1 MTAAPIHVAG
11 ERLMLDPAGVLHWP
25 ARRTLVV
32 ADLHLE
38 KGSAF
43 AAAGRF
49 LPPYDTRE
57 TLMRL
62 ALLLRRWR
70 PDRIIALG
78 DSFHDRDGACR
89 LPPAE
94 AEALLRML
102 DGLEMVWVL
111 GNHDPVAPAGLP
123 GLAALEYRDG
133 PLVFRHQARPSASR
147 FASAPGVELSGHF
160 HPKAT
165 MPTRAGG
172 ITRPC
177 FVADARRVILPA
189 FGAYAGGL
197 DARDPAIAGL
207 FPRGARAFLLGRER
221 LFSMP
226 TGPAMAGPAASAAV

>member
-78 DSFHDRDGACR
+78 DSFHDRDGASR